1 MQEIYNNKYPNDFD
15 SEIDIKELIDAL
27 FHEKKIIFSVTAFI
41 SIIGV
46 IYSLLLPNIYQS
58 KAVLVPVSPSS
69 SISSALKSYSSLA
82 GLGGFNL
89 PSSVDEGN
97 TVKAY
102 KKLTSLS
109 FFENNI
115 LPNIFLPNLIAVKS
129 WNSDKNQLVYDESI
143 YNKTTND
150 WVRSYSYPQKQIPS
164 AQESFEVF
172 INEHLSLS
180 EDTGTG
186 FITLKIKHQ
195 SPFVAKTWTDLLIN
209 EVNIFYRQK
218 DKLQSAKAV
227 SYLNEQIAMT
237 NLSEIKLVLAEL
249 LQQETQKLTLIEA
262 NESYVFEY
270 IDPPAVMEEKSE
282 PKRALICILVAI
294 LGGIFS
300 ISFVLIK
307 HYFYKIKA
315 S

>member
-1 MQEIYNNKYPNDFD
+1 MQEIYKNKYPNDFD
-15 SEIDIKELIDAL
+15 SEIDIKELIDVL
-27 FHEKKIIFSVTAFI
+27 LNGKKIIFSVTAFI
-41 SIIGV
+41 STIGV
-46 IYSLLLPNIYQS
+46 IYSLFLPNIYQS

-69 SISSALKSYSSLA
+69 SISSTLKSYSSLA
-82 GLGGFNL
+82 GLGGFSL

-97 TVKAY
+97 TVTAY

-109 FFENNI
+109 FYENNI
-115 LPNIFLPNLIAVKS
+115 LPNIFLPNLMAVKS
-129 WNSDKNQLVYDESI
+129 WNSDKNLLVYDESI

-180 EDTGTG
+180 EDTSTG

-195 SPFVAKTWTDLLIN
+195 SPFIAKKWTELLIN
-209 EVNIFYRQK
+209 EVNFFYRQK
-218 DKLQSAKAV
+218 DKLESEKAV
-227 SYLNEQIAMT
+227 SYLNEQVAMT
-237 NLSEIKLVLAEL
+237 NLSEIKLVIAEL

-282 PKRALICILVAI
+282 PNRVLICILFAI

-300 ISFVLIK
+300 ITFVLIK